1 MSLDFENNKLC
12 VAIAQHYETK
22 EILMVAYMN
31 AEAYQKTLD
40 SQRAWFFSRSRNKL
54 WLKGEESGNHLNVVT
69 LSVDCDKDA
78 ILLQV
83 LPEGPSCHTGN
94 RSCFFT
100 KVNVKKTNNILEKR
114 TEDSF
119 VLEKLASI
127 IAEKAKNKPKD
138 SYTSKLLD
146 DGISRI
152 AQKIIEESGE
162 VALAGNNRDKNETI
176 QEMADLLYHLV
187 VFLKALDIPLNEVWK
202 ELGNRMEKK

>member
-54 WLKGEESGNHLNVVT
+54 WLKGEESGNYLNIVT
-69 LSVDCDKDA
+69 LSVDCDKDS

-100 KVNVKKTNNILEKR
+100 EVSVKTTNNILEKR
-114 TEDSF
+114 IEDSF
-119 VLEKLASI
+119 VLEKLA
-127 IAEKAKNKPKD
+127 
-138 SYTSKLLD
+138 T
-146 DGISRI
+146 
-152 AQKIIEESGE
+152 IIEEKS
-162 VALAGNNRDKNETI
+162 KN
-176 QEMADLLYHLV
+176 
-187 VFLKALDIPLNEVWK
+187 KA
-202 ELGNRMEKK
+202 MT